1 MVPAVPDHFKLIDG
15 YRKAGGRYRCLAV
28 LVGLTAVTMAACIAD
43 TAPPA
48 TPTKISRP
56 TPRKPAKPHHQP
68 VTGNPATVAP
78 GEALPEAPPAPSEV
92 PAGQPD
98 APAEEPAQT
107 ALAGPSPAELI
118 GLDEQRTTALLGP
131 AAAMEAR
138 APATVW
144 HYKGARCSLDLT
156 FYMEMRSGRM
166 RTLHAE
172 FKGDAA
178 TPARR
183 QTCLKAIIEENR
195 KAEPS

>member
-1 MVPAVPDHFKLIDG
+1 MPA
-15 YRKAGGRYRCLAV
+15 AAV
-28 LVGLTAVTMAACIAD
+28 
-43 TAPPA
+43 
-48 TPTKISRP
+48 
-56 TPRKPAKPHHQP
+56 QP
-68 VTGNPATVAP
+68 
-78 GEALPEAPPAPSEV
+78 E
-92 PAGQPD
+92 

-107 ALAGPSPAELI
+107 ALATPSPGELI

-131 AAAMEAR
+131 AAAIEAR

-144 HYKGARCSLDLT
+144 HYKGARCSLHLT

-178 TPARR
+178 TPDRR

-195 KAEPS
+195 KGEPS

>member
-1 MVPAVPDHFKLIDG
+1 MI
-15 YRKAGGRYRCLAV
+15 
-28 LVGLTAVTMAACIAD
+28 AAC
-43 TAPPA
+43 TANMPPPA
-48 TPTKISRP
+48 PLMQISRP
-56 TPRKPAKPHHQP
+56 IPRKPARAHHQP
-68 VTGNPATVAP
+68 VTGNPATAAP
-78 GEALPEAPPAPSEV
+78 GEAPPEAPPAQSEV
-92 PAGQPD
+92 QTAQPET
-98 APAEEPAQT
+98 PVEESAQT
-107 ALAGPSPAELI
+107 ALAAPSPADLI

-144 HYKGARCSLDLT
+144 HYKGVRCSLDLT

-178 TPARR
+178 TAERR

>member
-1 MVPAVPDHFKLIDG
+1 M
-15 YRKAGGRYRCLAV
+15 
-28 LVGLTAVTMAACIAD
+28 
-43 TAPPA
+43 
-48 TPTKISRP
+48 
-56 TPRKPAKPHHQP
+56 
-68 VTGNPATVAP
+68 P
-78 GEALPEAPPAPSEV
+78 GVPSE
-92 PAGQPD
+92 

-118 GLDEQRTTALLGP
+118 GIDELRTTALLGP
-131 AAAMEAR
+131 AAAMEER

-166 RTLHAE
+166 RTLHTE

-178 TPARR
+178 TPERR
-183 QTCLKAIIEENR
+183 QACLKAIVEENR

>member
-1 MVPAVPDHFKLIDG
+1 MI
-15 YRKAGGRYRCLAV
+15 
-28 LVGLTAVTMAACIAD
+28 AACVAD
-43 TAPPA
+43 TPPPA

-56 TPRKPAKPHHQP
+56 IPRKPAKPHHQP
-68 VTGNPATVAP
+68 VTANPTTAAP
-78 GEALPEAPPAPSEV
+78 DKALPEAPATPSEMPVV
-92 PAGQPD
+92 PSE

-107 ALAGPSPAELI
+107 AFAGPSPADLI

-144 HYKGARCSLDLT
+144 HYKGAKCSLDLT

-178 TPARR
+178 TPERR
-183 QTCLKAIIEENR
+183 QACLKAIVEENR
-195 KAEPS
+195 KAGPS

>member
-1 MVPAVPDHFKLIDG
+1 MVVAVRDHFRLIGG
-15 YRKAGGRYRCLAV
+15 YRRSGARYCWPAL
-28 LVGLTAVTMAACIAD
+28 LVSLTAVTIAACTAD
-43 TAPPA
+43 MPPPA
-48 TPTKISRP
+48 APMQISRP
-56 TPRKPAKPHHQP
+56 IPRKPAKPHRQP
-68 VTGNPATVAP
+68 VTGNPATAAP
-78 GEALPEAPPAPSEV
+78 GEAPPEAPPAQSEV
-92 PAGQPD
+92 PAAQPET
-98 APAEEPAQT
+98 PAEEPAQT
-107 ALAGPSPAELI
+107 ALAAPSPGDLI
-118 GLDEQRTTALLGP
+118 GLDEQHTTALLGP

-166 RTLHAE
+166 RALHAE

-178 TPARR
+178 TPERR